1 MSMEVGRIDL
11 GLDVNKKAFNQ
22 QLSGVAG
29 GAEKSVKKAFGG
41 LGSMIGVAIG
51 AAAVGSFLKSS
62 LSLGSALTEVQNV
75 VDTTFTSMNGSVNN
89 FATNAMEQFGL
100 SETVAKRYIGVLG
113 TMSKSMGTTEQTAY
127 DMATTVAGMSGDV
140 ASFYDMSSDEAFT
153 KLKSIWTGETE
164 SLKDLGIV
172 MTQTALDQYA
182 MNNGFGK
189 TTSQMSEQTKLMLRY
204 QYVMDGLSA
213 ANGDFAKTSDSWA
226 NQVRVLSLRFDSFKA
241 TLGQGFINLF
251 TPLIQA
257 LNLLMT
263 KLQGAANAFK
273 SFTELVTGK
282 TIETSTGAVAT
293 NALDATSNILGMG
306 DAAESSA
313 KKASKSLA
321 GFDELNVLSSQTADD
336 SGAASSAGGLSEVPT
351 GIDTS
356 QTDGV
361 NDSLNDTITTLDK
374 IKSRLKELSDL
385 FKQGFSTGLNGA
397 NFDGLLS
404 HISGIKD
411 SLIDIFGDKNVLSAA
426 NNWMNTV
433 TSSLGKIT
441 GSAASIGLTF
451 IEFYVGSID
460 KYLDQNK
467 DFIKDKIIS
476 IFDLSSDIST
486 LVSDFIVAIA
496 DIFTVFKGDN
506 AEQIGADIIAIFS
519 NSFLSAMGIVLK
531 FGRDAIE
538 AITTPFIDNKDKI
551 KEALDNMLGV
561 ISVVV
566 GGIKDFLSNTFES
579 IQKSYDEYIAP
590 ALDKFSNGFD
600 TVFSAVLD
608 AYNKYLAPTIKN
620 IAEKLREL
628 INGPVAE
635 VVQKLTDFAGKLID
649 GVATIWEETLA
660 PFVAWII
667 DNLVPILSD
676 ALGVVGELFVS
687 IASTAATVVGDI
699 LDALGGLID
708 FIVGVFTGDWEKA
721 WGGIKTFFSGIVQAI
736 KDLVSP
742 IGTFF
747 KTNFEAAWTNIK
759 TAFSGVKSWFET
771 KYNDITG
778 VFKNIPDWFKS
789 KFTDAWTNVKNVFS
803 TGGKIFDGIKDGIAE
818 TFKTVVNGLI
828 NGINKIIRTPFEKI
842 NSMLN
847 TIRDVSVMGFSP
859 FKNLWSSNP
868 LSVPQIPALAQGGF
882 VGANQPQLAMI
893 GDNKREGEIVSP
905 ESKFQEMLNA
915 AAKLSG
921 GGGLTEEIIYRVMS
935 KVFSEYMHIYIGEED
950 LARHVNR
957 GNEMIDL
964 RTNTVKGGRY

>member
-1 MSMEVGRIDL
+1 VSTEVGRIDL
-11 GLDVNKKAFNQ
+11 GLYVNQKSFNQ
-22 QLSGVAG
+22 QLAGIAG
-29 GAEKSVKKAFGG
+29 GAEKGVKKAFSG
-41 LGSMIGVAIG
+41 LGSMIGFTIG

-75 VDTTFTSMNGSVNN
+75 VDTTFTSMNGSVND

-100 SETVAKRYIGVLG
+100 SETVAKRYTGVLG
-113 TMSKSMGTTEQTAY
+113 TMSKSMGTTEKTAY
-127 DMATTVAGMSGDV
+127 EMATTVAGMAGDV

-182 MNNGFGK
+182 LNNGFGK

-213 ANGDFAKTSDSWA
+213 ANGDFAKTSGSWA
-226 NQVRVLSLRFDSFKA
+226 NQVRVLTLRFDSFKA

-257 LNLLMT
+257 LNILME

-282 TIETSTGAVAT
+282 TMETSAGAIAT

-321 GFDELNVLSSQTADD
+321 GFDELNVLSSQAAGD
-336 SGAASSAGGLSEVPT
+336 SATSPT
-351 GIDTS
+351 GGSSGMSTGTDTA

-361 NDSLNDTITTLDK
+361 NESLDNTITALDK
-374 IKSRLKELSDL
+374 IKSRLNELSGL
-385 FKQGFSTGLNGA
+385 FKQGLSIGLNGA
-397 NFDGLLS
+397 SFDNVIS
-404 HISGIKD
+404 HIGGIKD
-411 SLIDIFGDKNVLSAA
+411 SLIDIFADKKVLSSA
-426 NNWMNTV
+426 NNWINTV
-433 TSSLGKIT
+433 TVSLGKIT

-451 IEFYVGSID
+451 VELYFGSID
-460 KYLDQNK
+460 KYIDQNK
-467 DFIKDKIIS
+467 DFIKGKIIS

-506 AEQIGADIIAIFS
+506 AKQIGADVIAIFS
-519 NSFLSAMGIVLK
+519 NSFLSALEIVLK

-538 AITTPFIDNKDKI
+538 AITKPFIDNKDKI

-561 ISVVV
+561 VSEVV
-566 GGIKDFLSNTFES
+566 GGIKDFLSNTFEA
-579 IQKSYDEYIAP
+579 INKSYDEYIAP
-590 ALDKFSNGFD
+590 ALDKFSSGFD

-620 IAEKLREL
+620 ISEKLREL
-628 INGPVAE
+628 INGPVSD
-635 VVQKLTDFAGKLID
+635 VVQKFTDFVGKLVD
-649 GVATIWEETLA
+649 GIATIWEETLA

-667 DNLVPILSD
+667 ENVVPILSD
-676 ALGVVGELFVS
+676 AFGVVGDLFVS
-687 IASTAATVVGDI
+687 IATTVATVVGDI

-742 IGTFF
+742 IGNFF
-747 KTNFEAAWTNIK
+747 KTNFEAAWMNVK
-759 TAFSGVKSWFET
+759 TAFSGVKTWFEN

-778 VFKNIPDWFKS
+778 VFKNIPTWFKN
-789 KFTDAWTNVKNVFS
+789 KFTEAWTAVKNVFS
-803 TGGKIFDGIKDGIAE
+803 TGGKIFDGIKDGIAD

-828 NGINKIIRTPFEKI
+828 NGINRIIKAPFDKI

-847 TIRDVSVMGFSP
+847 TIRDVSVLGITP

-868 LSVPQIPALAQGGF
+868 LSVPQIPALAQGGY

-921 GGGLTEEIIYRVMS
+921 GGGITEETLYRVMTR
-935 KVFSEYMHIYIGEED
+935 VFRENQLVAEADQNGIIK
-950 LARHVNR
+950 L
-957 GNEMIDL
+957 
-964 RTNTVKGGRY
+964 VKKANDEHRKSTGKALFGY